1 MRKSLNLTQ
10 QEFADRIGSKR
21 NTIAKY
27 ETNANTPSTA
37 VISLICREFNVN
49 ETWLRT
55 GEGEMFKDEVPLFN
69 EENTFSK
76 RFKQLRKAL
85 DLTQQ
90 DLADRIGVKRGGI
103 ANYEISRNIP
113 TNSVISLV
121 CREFNVNETWLRTG
135 EGEMFKREIS
145 LCDEYDTLS
154 KRLKRLRKSLD
165 LTQQEFATKLGVQR
179 NTIAMYEIGRTI
191 PSNTVILFIC
201 SEFNINESWLRTGE
215 GNMFKSEISLCDEC
229 DTFSIRLKRLRKLLD
244 LTQQEFADKLA
255 VKRNTVGQWEI
266 GRNPL
271 TNSSILSICR
281 EFNVN
286 EAWLRTGE
294 GEIFNETSSEQF
306 QSENSFED
314 NLISVLT
321 QISNQLERI
330 ADTLTKDE
338 EQKKKDQL

>member
-1 MRKSLNLTQ
+1 MKNRIKQVRKNIGLTQ
-10 QEFADRIGSKR
+10 VEFGTRLGVAG
-21 NTIAKY
+21 NTIATY
-27 ETNANTPSTA
+27 ENGMRNPSNAIIVA
-37 VISLICREFNVN
+37 ICHVFNVN

-55 GEGEMFKDEVPLFN
+55 GEGEMFK
-69 EENTFSK
+69 S
-76 RFKQLRKAL
+76 
-85 DLTQQ
+85 
-90 DLADRIGVKRGGI
+90 
-103 ANYEISRNIP
+103 
-113 TNSVISLV
+113 
-121 CREFNVNETWLRTG
+121 
-135 EGEMFKREIS
+135 EIS
-145 LCDEYDTLS
+145 LYDEYDTLS
-154 KRLKRLRKSLD
+154 KRLKQLRKSLD

-215 GNMFKSEISLCDEC
+215 GNMFKSEISLCDKY

-294 GEIFNETSSEQF
+294 GEMFNEISNEQF

-338 EQKKKDQL
+338 EHKKKDQL